1 MWQYFSQLYKHAN
14 KGIKG
19 RGKDRRISVTAMPE
33 AAALGHASSAE
44 ALSALVATAPAHAAD
59 RADRSYSVQAHSS
72 VSSCCSSPY
81 QQHHEQLP
89 PLGDYKYVIG

>member
-19 RGKDRRISVTAMPE
+19 RGKDRRISVTALPE
-33 AAALGHASSAE
+33 ATALSLISSAD
-44 ALSALVATAPAHAAD
+44 ALSALVATAPALAVD
-59 RADRSYSVQAHSS
+59 RADRSYSLQANAS

-81 QQHHEQLP
+81 QQHHEHLP